1 VNTLF
6 YASAVVSMVSGIL
19 VITRRNAMH
28 ALVYLILLFLSI
40 ALMLYTLGAPFV
52 AGLQVIIY
60 AGAIMVLFIFVVM
73 ILTVGRLQEEREREW
88 LAGGIWITPLTLA
101 VVLLGLTVYALAGRG
116 YVPQAVPVEPK
127 EVGASLFREYV
138 LGVELASLLLLAGL
152 VSAFHFGRVLRA
164 EKYGDHGDRTD

>member
-1 VNTLF
+1 
-6 YASAVVSMVSGIL
+6 MVAGIL

-52 AGLQVIIY
+52 AGLQVIVY
-60 AGAIMVLFIFVVM
+60 AGAIMVLFIFAVM
-73 ILTVGRLQEEREREW
+73 ILNLGKLQEEREREW
-88 LAGGIWITPLTLA
+88 LAGGIWITPLALA
-101 VVLLGLTVYALAGRG
+101 VVLLGLTVYALAGSG
-116 YVPQAVPVEPK
+116 PVPQAIPVEPK

-152 VSAFHFGRVLRA
+152 VSAFHFGRVLHGE
-164 EKYGDHGDRTD
+164 EKKNHGDRTD

>member
-1 VNTLF
+1 MNGLLHV
-6 YASAVVSMVSGIL
+6 SAVVTVVAGIL

-28 ALVYLILLFLSI
+28 ALVYLILLFVSI

-73 ILTVGRLQEEREREW
+73 ILNVGKLQEEREREW
-88 LAGGIWITPLTLA
+88 LAGAVWITPLTLA

-116 YVPQAVPVEPK
+116 YVPEAMPVEPM

-152 VSAFHFGRVLRA
+152 VSAFHLSQVLRTG
-164 EKYGDHGDRTD
+164 K